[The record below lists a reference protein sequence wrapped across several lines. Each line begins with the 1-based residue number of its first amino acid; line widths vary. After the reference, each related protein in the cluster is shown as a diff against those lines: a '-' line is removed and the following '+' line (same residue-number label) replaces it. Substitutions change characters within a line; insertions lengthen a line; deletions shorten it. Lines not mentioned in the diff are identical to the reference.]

1 MTAARVTGPAG
12 SDLPSGEVVYEG
24 GTMRKQRNVVIGI
37 ALLAG
42 MLACPDRPGQP
53 RTGEGGREGS
63 TANKAADRP
72 DDRGATAPRSAET
85 GTSTGSATPG
95 GAGSSGT
102 TGPGA
107 TGDSQSAGTTRNTG
121 SSGGTGSGSGGSGS
135 TGSESSGTR

>member
-1 MTAARVTGPAG
+1 
-12 SDLPSGEVVYEG
+12 
-24 GTMRKQRNVVIGI
+24 MRKRRNVVIGT

-72 DDRGATAPRSAET
+72 DDRGATVPRNAET
-85 GTSTGSATPG
+85 GTGSATPG
-95 GAGSSGT
+95 GAGSGGT
-102 TGPGA
+102 STPGA

>member
-1 MTAARVTGPAG
+1 
-12 SDLPSGEVVYEG
+12 
-24 GTMRKQRNVVIGI
+24 MRKRRNVVIGT

-85 GTSTGSATPG
+85 GTSTG
-95 GAGSSGT
+95 GAGSAR
-102 TGPGA
+102 GA
-107 TGDSQSAGTTRNTG
+107 GSAARRMLSRSADT
-121 SSGGTGSGSGGSGS
+121 S
-135 TGSESSGTR
+135 